1 MSPARLV
8 VVRVVALAFALTLA
22 LPEQNSLAY
31 CRTTTAR
38 VRPQPGECATT
49 GIPIQWRNRCTGF
62 SLYIPDVPAD
72 LPQPDLERIASE
84 SSGAWATVACD
95 DNGREPQYFR
105 IVPNAPTFTPTGY
118 DPNGPNAN
126 TVSFRHR
133 WNDDATHRPGAIAI
147 TIAFFDTLTGEIFDA
162 DIELNTFDDPRNFDG
177 FTFSTA
183 RIPDPGAADLQ
194 TILTHE
200 FGHFLGLAHS
210 DSDRAVM
217 WWQAGLGEA
226 RRVLTSDDAAGVC
239 SIYPEHLTP
248 NQRCIGLPYGGL
260 AVVPGGPTV
269 RGNNCSAAPGRVPSF
284 NALAFV
290 FIGLCAVFTQ
300 RQRPAN
306 RA

>member
-1 MSPARLV
+1 MRL
-8 VVRVVALAFALTLA
+8 ALALA
-22 LPEQNSLAY
+22 LCLLPAEALAY

-38 VRPQPGECATT
+38 VRPQPGECATS

-62 SLYIPDVPAD
+62 SLFATGVPAD
-72 LPQPDLERIASE
+72 VAQPDLERIAAE
-84 SSGAWATVACD
+84 SAGAWANVACD

-105 IVPNAPTFTPTGY
+105 IVPNADTLNPSGY
-118 DPNGPNAN
+118 DPDGPNSN

-162 DIELNTFDDPRNFDG
+162 DIELNTFDERTNFDG

-183 RIPDPGAADLQ
+183 RITDPASADLQ

-226 RRVLTSDDAAGVC
+226 RRVITSDDAAGVC
-239 SIYPEHLTP
+239 AIYPEHLTP
-248 NQRCIGLPYGGL
+248 DQRCIGLPYGGL
-260 AVVPGGPTV
+260 AVVPGGPQV
-269 RGNNCSAAPGRVPSF
+269 KGRGCSAVPVPASSP
-284 NALAFV
+284 AAFAAV
-290 FIGLCAVFTQ
+290 AFGLCVALRRRRRTVN
-300 RQRPAN
+300 AH
-306 RA
+306 